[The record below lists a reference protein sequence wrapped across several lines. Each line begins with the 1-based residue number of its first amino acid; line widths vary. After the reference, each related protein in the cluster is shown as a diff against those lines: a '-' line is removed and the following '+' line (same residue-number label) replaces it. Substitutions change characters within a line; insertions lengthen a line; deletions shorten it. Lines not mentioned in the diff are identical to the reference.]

1 MGSGLKDTEKN
12 KTFFVKTLDKSLKL
26 CYNKYTEMREGNPK
40 RERPR
45 ERVRPTRQRHLT
57 ARCIGLRDINVN
69 QSPKAEEMWDYADYK
84 AN

>member
-1 MGSGLKDTEKN
+1 
-12 KTFFVKTLDKSLKL
+12 
-26 CYNKYTEMREGNPK
+26 MREGNPK

-57 ARCIGLRDINVN
+57 ARCIGLRYINVN

-84 AN
+84 AEYMRGLLDCAKSYPKGWRGSLPE